1 MRDDGRA
8 VQLVE
13 LDRSG
18 FVARVALLLVVVD
31 VDLDV
36 GHERVVDGGG
46 DRVYSRGVR
55 GRDRVKVYAVEIRG
69 ERVVHRLGPGG
80 A

>member
-36 GHERVVDGGG
+36 GHERVVDGGS
-46 DRVYSRGVR
+46 DRVNGRGVR
-55 GRDRVKVYAVEIRG
+55 GGERVEMDAVEVGG